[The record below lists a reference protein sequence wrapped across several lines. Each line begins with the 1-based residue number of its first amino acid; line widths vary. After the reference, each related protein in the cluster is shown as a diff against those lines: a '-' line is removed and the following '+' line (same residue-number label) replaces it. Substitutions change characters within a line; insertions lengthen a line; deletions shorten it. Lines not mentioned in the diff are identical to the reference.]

1 MLVKGSH
8 FMGLEKAGRGDCRK
22 GRGLML
28 YYLYHFSSWF
38 EPLNVFRYETFRAMA
53 AALTS
58 LALSFALG
66 PKTIVLLTRLKLG
79 QPLRQKSEVREL
91 ADLHSSKQGTPT
103 MGGILILFTVAFSS
117 LLWCDPANRLYWLV
131 LGSMIFLGLVGFADD
146 YEKVAK
152 KNSKGIRGWQKLAA
166 QLLLAIFV
174 FAYLRYNSDY
184 PGASNR
190 LYIPFMKTPV
200 VVDMGV
206 LAVVFFALVI
216 MGTSNAVNL
225 TDGLDGLAIGCS
237 ISVALTYAVFCYVAG
252 NGRLATYLFLPLVS
266 GAGDLAVFCAALV
279 GAGLG
284 FLWFNCHPARVFMG
298 DTGSLALGGVLGVIA
313 ICVHQ
318 ELALIIAGGV
328 FVLEAGSVLIQVTS
342 FKLTGKR
349 VFAMSPLHHHFE
361 LKGWN
366 ESTVTVRFW
375 IMSLVASLLALATL
389 KLR

>member
-1 MLVKGSH
+1 
-8 FMGLEKAGRGDCRK
+8 
-22 GRGLML
+22 ML
-28 YYLYHFSSWF
+28 YYLSDFSHYWG
-38 EPLNVFRYETFRAMA
+38 PLNVFRYETFRAMS

-58 LALSFALG
+58 LLLSLALG
-66 PKTIVLLTRLKLG
+66 PGTILLLTRLKLG
-79 QPLRQKSEVREL
+79 QPLRLKSEVREL

-103 MGGILILFTVAFSS
+103 MGGILILLTVTISS
-117 LLWCDPANRLYWLV
+117 LLWCDPVNKLYWLV
-131 LGSMIFLGLVGFADD
+131 LGSMLFLGFVGFADD

-166 QLLLAIFV
+166 QALLAIFV
-174 FAYLRYNSDY
+174 FCYLGWCANY
-184 PGASNR
+184 PGEWNR
-190 LYIPFMKTPV
+190 LYIPFLKTPV

-206 LAVVFFALVI
+206 LTVGFFGLVI

-225 TDGLDGLAIGCS
+225 TDGLDGLAIGCA
-237 ISVALTYAVFCYVAG
+237 ISVALTYAVFSYVAG
-252 NGRLATYLFLPLVS
+252 NARLSTYLILPLVS
-266 GAGDLAVFCAALV
+266 GAGELAVFCASLV
-279 GAGLG
+279 GSGLG

-318 ELALIIAGGV
+318 ELALVIAGGV
-328 FVLEAGSVLIQVTS
+328 FVMEAGSVLLQVAS

-349 VFAMSPLHHHFE
+349 IFAMSPLHHHFE

-375 IMSLVASLLALATL
+375 IMSLIASMAALATL

>member
-1 MLVKGSH
+1 MLFYLSH
-8 FMGLEKAGRGDCRK
+8 FSAQ
-22 GRGLML
+22 
-28 YYLYHFSSWF
+28 FS
-38 EPLNVFRYETFRAMA
+38 PLNVFRYETFRAMG
-53 AALTS
+53 AALTA
-58 LALSFALG
+58 LMLSFALG
-66 PKTIVLLTRLKLG
+66 PSTIVLLTRLKLG

-91 ADLHSSKQGTPT
+91 ADLHSSKKGTPT
-103 MGGILILFTVAFSS
+103 MGGVLILVVMTISTV
-117 LLWCDPANRLYWLV
+117 LWCDPVSKLVWLV
-131 LGSMIFLGLVGFADD
+131 LGSMLYLGFVGFADD

-152 KNSKGIRGWQKLAA
+152 KNSKGIRGWYKLAA

-174 FAYLRYNSDY
+174 SLFLRYNAEY
-184 PGASNR
+184 PGAYNSI
-190 LYIPFMKTPV
+190 YIPFLKTPV
-200 VVDMGV
+200 VLSMGV
-206 LAVVFFALVI
+206 ILTVVFFALVI

-237 ISVALTYAVFCYVAG
+237 ISVAITYAIFCYLAG
-252 NGRLATYLFLPLVS
+252 NVHLASYLFLPLVS
-266 GAGDLAVFCAALV
+266 GGGELAVFCAALA

-313 ICVHQ
+313 ICIHQ

-328 FVLEAGSVLIQVTS
+328 FVLEAGSVMLQVAS

-349 VFAMSPLHHHFE
+349 IFAMSPLHHHFE

-375 IMSLVASLLALATL
+375 IMSLIASLMALATL

>member
-1 MLVKGSH
+1 
-8 FMGLEKAGRGDCRK
+8 
-22 GRGLML
+22 ML
-28 YYLYHFSSWF
+28 YYLSHFSSAF
-38 EPLNVFRYETFRAMA
+38 SPLNVFRYETFRAMA
-53 AALTS
+53 AALTALLLS
-58 LALSFALG
+58 LALG
-66 PKTIVLLTRLKLG
+66 PKAIVMLTRLKLG
-79 QPLRQKSEVREL
+79 QPLRSREEVHKL

-103 MGGILILFTVAFSS
+103 MGGILILMSVTISS
-117 LLWCDPANRLYWLV
+117 LLWCDPANKLYWLV
-131 LGSMIFLGLVGFADD
+131 LGSMLFLGFVGFADD

-152 KNSKGIRGWQKLAA
+152 KNSKGIRGWQKLTA

-174 FAYLRYNSDY
+174 FVYLRYNAEY
-184 PGASNR
+184 PDAQNG
-190 LYIPFMKTPV
+190 LYIPFLKTPV
-200 VVDMGV
+200 VVDMSV
-206 LAVVFFALVI
+206 FAVVFFALVI

-237 ISVALTYAVFCYVAG
+237 ISVAITYAIFCYVAG
-252 NGRLATYLFLPLVS
+252 NVRMATYLFLPFVS
-266 GAGDLAVFCAALV
+266 GAGDLAVFCSALV
-279 GAGLG
+279 GSGLG

-318 ELALIIAGGV
+318 ELALVIAGGV
-328 FVLEAGSVLIQVTS
+328 FVLEAGSVLLQVAS

-349 VFAMSPLHHHFE
+349 IFAMSPLHHHFE

-375 IMSLVASLLALATL
+375 ILSIVAALMALATL

>member
-1 MLVKGSH
+1 
-8 FMGLEKAGRGDCRK
+8 
-22 GRGLML
+22 ML
-28 YYLYHFSSWF
+28 YYLSHYSTAFS
-38 EPLNVFRYETFRAMA
+38 PLNVFRYETFRAMA

-58 LALSFALG
+58 LVLSFALG

-79 QPLRQKSEVREL
+79 QPLRLKSEVREL
-91 ADLHSSKQGTPT
+91 ADLHSSKKGTPT
-103 MGGILILFTVAFSS
+103 MGGILIILTVTISS
-117 LLWCDPANRLYWLV
+117 FLWCDPLNHLYWLV
-131 LGSMIFLGLVGFADD
+131 LLSMLFLGLIGFADD

-166 QLLLAIFV
+166 QLLLAVFV
-174 FAYLRYNSDY
+174 YTFLRYYSEY

-190 LYIPFMKTPV
+190 LYIPFLKMPV
-200 VVDMGV
+200 VVDMGI
-206 LAVVFFALVI
+206 LAVVFFAVVI

-225 TDGLDGLAIGCS
+225 TDGLDGLAIGCF
-237 ISVALTYAVFCYVAG
+237 ISVAMTYAIFCYVAG
-252 NGRLATYLFLPLVS
+252 NARLATYLFLPLVS

-279 GAGLG
+279 GSGLG

-318 ELALIIAGGV
+318 ELALVLAGGV
-328 FVLEAGSVLIQVTS
+328 FVIEAGSVLIQVAS

-375 IMSLVASLLALATL
+375 ILSLLASLLALATL